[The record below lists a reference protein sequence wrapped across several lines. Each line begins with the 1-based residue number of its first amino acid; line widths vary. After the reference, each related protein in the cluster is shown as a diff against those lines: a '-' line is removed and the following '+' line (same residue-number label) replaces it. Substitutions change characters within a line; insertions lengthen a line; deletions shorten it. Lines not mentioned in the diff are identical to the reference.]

1 MSLPTEKITELK
13 QIIHSQLNQMDIQNK
28 IRDILSDTIQQ
39 DFMGQSGKVGEEEL
53 LYKLKQ
59 QGLVDDILHQLQFR
73 GQQGGTTPAT
83 HFLDRDDK
91 VTQLPTKKV
100 NIDPTRRYVYF
111 QIKGGKAFLEHIDES
126 DPMPGQVS
134 SFFTFHIYFRGQRFK
149 SRPVPCACEPQ
160 IDEGFLLE
168 LHKESSGEAGK
179 MADASAM
186 LSISDPIHIVLIKT
200 EASGET
206 SLVSSNFF
214 EWRTVLASSGNRMSM
229 MLELKGIGNESKVP
243 AGVIEIMMELF
254 PKSTKNFGQDVV
266 AAQISLEKSRQA
278 ERERLFL
285 VYAKQWWKE
294 YLQIR
299 PAHQDR
305 LVKIFAQDENM
316 VNRPVNSYVKP
327 LRGGRLLDSSRY
339 AARFVSLI
347 HHEKVQSLGAGSKTE
362 QWTNAHAFLCRNKGD
377 CEDHALLLCS
387 LLLGFGLDAYV
398 CVGTKSKGA
407 VHAWVV
413 TISVEGTIVFWESL
427 NGHRYIHLPIDPN
440 APPMDKQHRPKYP
453 YKTIGCVFNHVSFYA
468 NNQPSDS
475 VEVCKFNL
483 SNEADW
489 KSMSQDAILSVCGPG
504 VSPTWPTMP
513 PLCSS
518 SLDPSLVSNDL
529 EQQLRVMV
537 YEHRRDL
544 GLTTNFD
551 DQLSYLLTP
560 ALAAYEL
567 ERVTGISSG
576 NEEFQDSIKQ
586 AVPDGH
592 TFKGYPIQFSHRNA
606 RRAFATCLK
615 SPVCEEIINCRGDH
629 VRLGIRVKVY
639 PYPENALATWIMF
652 ACKYKSVL

>member
-1 MSLPTEKITELK
+1 
-13 QIIHSQLNQMDIQNK
+13 
-28 IRDILSDTIQQ
+28 
-39 DFMGQSGKVGEEEL
+39 
-53 LYKLKQ
+53 
-59 QGLVDDILHQLQFR
+59 
-73 GQQGGTTPAT
+73 
-83 HFLDRDDK
+83 
-91 VTQLPTKKV
+91 
-100 NIDPTRRYVYF
+100 
-111 QIKGGKAFLEHIDES
+111 
-126 DPMPGQVS
+126 
-134 SFFTFHIYFRGQRFK
+134 
-149 SRPVPCACEPQ
+149 
-160 IDEGFLLE
+160 
-168 LHKESSGEAGK
+168 
-179 MADASAM
+179 MADASTM

-229 MLELKGIGNESKVP
+229 MLELKGTGNESKVP
-243 AGVIEIMMELF
+243 CGVIEIMMELF

-316 VNRPVNSYVKP
+316 VNRPVNSFVKP
-327 LRGGRLLDSSRY
+327 LRGGRLLDSARH

-347 HHEKVQSLGAGSKTE
+347 HHEKVQSLGGGSKTE

-377 CEDHALLLCS
+377 CEDHAILLCS

-413 TISVEGTIVFWESL
+413 TISIEGTVVFWESL

-483 SNEADW
+483 KNEADW
-489 KSMSQDAILSVCGPG
+489 KSMSQDAVLSVCGPG
-504 VSPTWPTMP
+504 ASLAWPSMP
-513 PLCSS
+513 PLCCS
-518 SLDPSLVSNDL
+518 SLDSALVSNDL

-567 ERVTGISSG
+567 ERVTGISAG

-606 RRAFATCLK
+606 KRAFATCLK

-629 VRLGIRVKVY
+629 VRLGVRVKVY
-639 PYPENALATWIMF
+639 PYPENAIATWIMF